1 MTLKHLTL
9 TLRDS
14 LATKAVRSP
23 AGHSLSLES
32 TTSSLSLLAPAGV
45 DITSQS
51 GHVNIQVSKRLA
63 AVIIAV
69 SCVFRPSETWCSA
82 PGVTTASSGSTL
94 APSSC
99 PACPPWRGQS
109 NTDKAYNLKALV
121 MFMFYLL

>member
-9 TLRDS
+9 TLRES

-63 AVIIAV
+63 AVIIA
-69 SCVFRPSETWCSA
+69 SCVSGLQRRGVPRPGSQQPVQDRRWHHPPA
-82 PGVTTASSGSTL
+82 GPPHPGEVSPTL
-94 APSSC
+94 TSI
-99 PACPPWRGQS
+99 G
-109 NTDKAYNLKALV
+109 YV
-121 MFMFYLL
+121 FFYLL